1 MDKRSKIIMIVF
13 AVVLL
18 GIIVTEIV
26 RPKPIDWSSSF
37 TAEDKIPFGCYVLYE
52 ELPTLF
58 PDSKIEKV
66 NKSLYE
72 VLVDRDTTLT
82 SNYLII
88 NDHASLDE
96 QETNQLL
103 EFVSQGNSA
112 FVAMTSADF
121 YLADTL
127 NIRYDYDYS
136 VAEDSVSISL
146 THNDF
151 KGQNYWMRRG
161 MYNTHFISVDSS
173 NTTILGHITFEQKNN
188 LTQVVEKT
196 VTKPNFIKT
205 TFGKGDFYIH
215 STPLAFS
222 NYYVLGGN
230 QNYVNQVLSYLDDTH
245 LYWDNY
251 KKSGRVVI
259 DSPMRFVLNQAALK
273 WVYYLTV
280 VTLILFVIFRAK
292 REQRIIPVIN
302 PNENASVEFTR
313 TVGSLYFQNKD
324 YSDLV
329 QKKLTYFLAYIRNHF
344 YLDTSTLN
352 EKTIQQL
359 AAKSGKPLQEVKILV
374 EYIIHLKGKSMHT
387 EDDVINLNKKINAF
401 KQ

>member
-1 MDKRSKIIMIVF
+1 M
-13 AVVLL
+13 
-18 GIIVTEIV
+18 
-26 RPKPIDWSSSF
+26 
-37 TAEDKIPFGCYVLYE
+37 
-52 ELPTLF
+52 
-58 PDSKIEKV
+58 
-66 NKSLYE
+66 
-72 VLVDRDTTLT
+72 
-82 SNYLII
+82 
-88 NDHASLDE
+88 DE

-103 EFVSQGNSA
+103 DFVSDGNDV
-112 FVAMTSADF
+112 FMAMTSSDY

-127 NIRYDYDYS
+127 NIRYNYDYS
-136 VAEDSVSISL
+136 VAEDSVAVTL
-146 THNDF
+146 THNNF
-151 KGQNYWMRRG
+151 KLDKYWMQRG
-161 MYNTHFISVDSS
+161 LYNTHFISVDSS
-173 NTTILGHITFEQKNN
+173 NTTILGHITFDRKNSFTQAVEET
-188 LTQVVEKT
+188 LTM
-196 VTKPNFIKT
+196 PNFIKT
-205 TFGKGDFYIH
+205 SFGKGNFYIH
-215 STPLAFS
+215 STPQAFT
-222 NYYVLGGN
+222 NYYVLGDN
-230 QNYVNQVLSYLDDTH
+230 KDYVSNVFSYLKDQH

-280 VTLILFVIFRAK
+280 ITLILFVIFRAK
-292 REQRIIPVIN
+292 REQRIIPVIE
-302 PNENASVEFTR
+302 PNQNASVEFTR

-344 YLDTSTLN
+344 YLETSTLN

-359 AAKSGKPLQEVKILV
+359 AAKSGKPVQEVKTLL